1 MSFLMSSVAPE
12 STSLSEEAEGPVKM
26 LLSVRGETEAEIGSS
41 GKLSWSH
48 SASQALKLD
57 PSSVFTE

>member
-1 MSFLMSSVAPE
+1 MSLSFLMSSVAPE

-41 GKLSWSH
+41 GKLNWEP
-48 SASQALKLD
+48 QCI
-57 PSSVFTE
+57 TGT